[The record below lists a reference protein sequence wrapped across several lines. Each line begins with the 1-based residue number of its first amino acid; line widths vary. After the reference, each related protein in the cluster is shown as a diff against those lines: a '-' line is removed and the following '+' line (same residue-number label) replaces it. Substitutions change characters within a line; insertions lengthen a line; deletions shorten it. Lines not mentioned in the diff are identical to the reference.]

1 MKIRV
6 APSTPSFRGITMING
21 RRRPCLLWSVG
32 LSAVLMTA
40 AGIARADVIYDISM
54 SGGGETIT
62 GSISISCTPTCTLEP
77 SNVTAWNFIGTGP
90 TPLDISSSDPGA
102 TDQVNTFDGPS
113 DLVAFA
119 SQLTAIQNATAPPG
133 GANFIFQDPLV
144 TGLSEVTFND
154 EALGGI
160 EVDAYNAGDTTV
172 ATSFFLYVDTAAP
185 TYIPIGTP
193 VPEPASLSFLGSG
206 LALLGLAGIHR
217 AAQGKRQRRTAPE

>member
-1 MKIRV
+1 
-6 APSTPSFRGITMING
+6 
-21 RRRPCLLWSVG
+21 
-32 LSAVLMTA
+32 MTA

-62 GSISISCTPTCTLEP
+62 GAISTSCTPTCTLEP

-90 TPLDISSSDPGA
+90 TPLDISSSDLGA
-102 TDQVNTFDGPS
+102 TDQVNALDGPS

-172 ATSFFLYVDTAAP
+172 ATSFFLYVDTAAL

-193 VPEPASLSFLGSG
+193 VPEPSSV
-206 LALLGLAGIHR
+206 ALLSTLLLAVALVVR
-217 AAQGKRQRRTAPE
+217 KRNAWGRSPATQTIR